1 MDHEDKSSDFTR
13 VVDSVMSLFGEV
25 MTRDAVCAI
34 VEHCGGD
41 LTEAIDIIVNMSDD
55 SSVSELSNN
64 APTPAQTIASSHNV
78 AGNLTVSPKPQNT
91 GTVELIIKE
100 TESLFVTRDPENAN
114 MLVLQPGLSYSGASQ
129 SKGAYPKQLPKQGHI
144 NSQISIWT
152 PQTKQIVEYHNK
164 GSRTLILMR
173 GLPGSGKSSLARQLV
188 ETMCPGMNYKSF
200 IFSTDDFFMHR
211 GRYEFQKYMLPE
223 AHLWNQNKVQEAIGR
238 GLSPIFVDN
247 TNVEIR
253 HMEPYVRAGLRGG
266 YIIEV
271 LEPNTPW
278 AKKVGHLARK
288 NSHDVNISTLKRL
301 LDSFQH
307 CPSGAFII
315 QIFGL
320 SYPGDKVPPVMRNI
334 PPIFE
339 QDQHDAP
346 SPHQTRQNQVESA
359 GSQSRQAFEVRQNLP
374 YVLKTHAIQQE
385 RPTTSHS
392 RADDASNNAHLSLA
406 SNQTHAAPTQAN
418 FLSPTQ
424 QCSHKERI
432 IETMI
437 QEISGDISSVT
448 TNDAE
453 TVHVNDPIHKVE
465 FVKLEDVR
473 KQLEQIE
480 KLEEEWENGDAWND
494 DLKSTAN
501 SLSVNAPE
509 FVPKQPRNAKLNS
522 TETDR
527 FLPSSPHYND
537 WSKISMFMPSWTE
550 CQPTSL
556 LDTPNVEVKTAT
568 SGTSVEFGDTDVN
581 NTTFKILIATPRDIN
596 FYYTGLN
603 EEKIPNKR
611 MLDKSSMT
619 NDHDHIAIET
629 VRCKNEEKHFI
640 AFRKLFKNI
649 SKVELRDIFDKC
661 VGDVNWAVDIV
672 LDGMANNQ
680 LHTSTGDISDTE
692 DFDDEQCDCLAA
704 YNIIP
709 NVNTQPKSTIPIPDL
724 SPTELAPGISGP
736 STPKLKKEKNLSESS
751 IQLKRQIEQNVVISD
766 SHYSD
771 HCLKIRK
778 MRRGEVDDGQGGA
791 LQQETEDRER
801 YSPIASTSSTSTA
814 AETVAESYLSTDDDD
829 SQTACSDDG
838 ERVINVDLG
847 AVFISELD
855 HMFGRNDMLYPDNI
869 LTRVNMPVSL
879 LNEINALWIESFMY
893 QLDEQS
899 RQSEIMLRQDEEFA
913 RQLALKEE
921 QLAKAGQ
928 EPAVPDLKD
937 IMDMELALSIY
948 KKEIMAEWRN
958 NVPNDLAARMTR
970 EKLYNLFPDVNP
982 EILSEL
988 LMAHENNFQA
998 TVEVLLSSTGNAKIL
1013 EEENGV
1019 AKFITT
1025 KELERHEKL
1034 IEEQKKALSE
1044 VEWPL
1049 LPKDDK
1055 VDMSMVQEYRAKASE
1070 HLEQRNL
1077 YRLRAESYLAR
1088 NMPQIATYYSDVSVL
1103 HKKKFDHANSLA
1115 AASLMQ
1121 VHAAK
1126 NTDKS
1131 TIDLHFMRVLEAKET
1146 LDLFLDSHIRKL
1158 RESQAKG
1165 PRFHTL
1171 FFITGRGLHS
1181 PGGPVIKPATKR
1193 RLRERGIAYSER
1205 NPGLLTSRV
1214 CAEDKLTHEFQ

>member
-1 MDHEDKSSDFTR
+1 MDPEDQRSDFTR
-13 VVDSVMSLFGEV
+13 VVDSLMSLFGEV

-41 LTEAIDIIVNMSDD
+41 LTEAIDIIINMSDD

-64 APTPAQTIASSHNV
+64 VPTPNQTIESSHNV
-78 AGNLTVSPKPQNT
+78 VGNLTVSPKPQNT

-100 TESLFVTRDPENAN
+100 TESLSVTRNPQNAN
-114 MLVLQPGLSYSGASQ
+114 MLLLQPRLSYSGASQ
-129 SKGAYPKQLPKQGHI
+129 SKGAYPKQFPKQGPI

-152 PQTKQIVEYHNK
+152 PQTRQIVEYHNK

-173 GLPGSGKSSLARQLV
+173 GLPGSGKSFLSRQIV

-200 IFSTDDFFMHR
+200 IFSTDDFFMRR
-211 GRYEFQKYMLPE
+211 GRYEFQRYMLPD
-223 AHLWNQNKVQEAIGR
+223 AHQWNQNRVQEAFGR

-253 HMEPYVRAGLRGG
+253 HMEPYVRAGVRGG

-278 AKKVGHLARK
+278 AKNVGNLARK
-288 NSHDVNISTLKRL
+288 NSHDVNISALKRL
-301 LDSFQH
+301 SDSFQH
-307 CPSGAFII
+307 CPSGAFLI

-320 SYPGDKVPPVMRNI
+320 SYPADKVPPVMRNT
-334 PPIFE
+334 PPVFE

-346 SPHQTRQNQVESA
+346 SPHQTRQSQVESA
-359 GSQSRQAFEVRQNLP
+359 TSQSRQAFEVRQNLP
-374 YVLKTHAIQQE
+374 YGLKTHAIQQE
-385 RPTTSHS
+385 HPTTSHS
-392 RADDASNNAHLSLA
+392 QADDASNTAHVPSET
-406 SNQTHAAPTQAN
+406 QAAPTKEN
-418 FLSPTQ
+418 FLSSTQ
-424 QCSHKERI
+424 KCSHIERI
-432 IETMI
+432 IETTI
-437 QEISGDISSVT
+437 ENEHETSGDISSVT
-448 TNDAE
+448 TTNDAE
-453 TVHVNDPIHKVE
+453 TAHDDNDPIHKVE

-494 DLKSTAN
+494 DSKSTAN
-501 SLSVNAPE
+501 FLTVNAPE
-509 FVPKQPRNAKLNS
+509 FVPQPPRNAELNS
-522 TETDR
+522 TESDR
-527 FLPSSPHYND
+527 FLPSSSHYND

-556 LDTPNVEVKTAT
+556 LDTPNVEVMMAT
-568 SGTSVEFGDTDVN
+568 SGTSVEFDDTDVN
-581 NTTFKILIATPRDIN
+581 NTTLKILMATPRDIN

-692 DFDDEQCDCLAA
+692 DFGEEQCDCLAT

-709 NVNTQPKSTIPIPDL
+709 NVNTQPKVTIPIPDL
-724 SPTELAPGISGP
+724 SPTELAPVISGP
-736 STPKLKKEKNLSESS
+736 STQKFKKEKKFSESS

-778 MRRGEVDDGQGGA
+778 MRRGEVDDGQGVS
-791 LQQETEDRER
+791 LQQETEDKER
-801 YSPIASTSSTSTA
+801 DSPIASTSTA
-814 AETVAESYLSTDDDD
+814 AEPVAESYLSTDDDD

-855 HMFGRNDMLYPDNI
+855 NMFGRNDMLYPDNI

-948 KKEIMAEWRN
+948 KKEITAEWRN

-988 LMAHENNFQA
+988 LMAHDNNFQA

-1034 IEEQKKALSE
+1034 IEEQKKALSD

-1055 VDMSMVQEYRAKASE
+1055 VDMNTVQEYRAKASE
-1070 HLEQRNL
+1070 HLDQRNL

-1088 NMPQIATYYSDVSVL
+1088 NMPQIATYYSDVEVL
-1103 HKKKFDHANSLA
+1103 HKKKFHHTNSLA
-1115 AASLMQ
+1115 L
-1121 VHAAK
+1121 
-1126 NTDKS
+1126 
-1131 TIDLHFMRVLEAKET
+1131 
-1146 LDLFLDSHIRKL
+1146 
-1158 RESQAKG
+1158 
-1165 PRFHTL
+1165 P
-1171 FFITGRGLHS
+1171 
-1181 PGGPVIKPATKR
+1181 
-1193 RLRERGIAYSER
+1193 
-1205 NPGLLTSRV
+1205 
-1214 CAEDKLTHEFQ
+1214 

>member
-1 MDHEDKSSDFTR
+1 MDPEDQSSAFTS

-41 LTEAIDIIVNMSDD
+41 LTQAIDIIVNMSDD
-55 SSVSELSNN
+55 SSAGELSNN
-64 APTPAQTIASSHNV
+64 APSPNQTE
-78 AGNLTVSPKPQNT
+78 VSPHNIARYPTLPPTSQIT
-91 GTVELIIKE
+91 GTTIEPLMN
-100 TESLFVTRDPENAN
+100 TSESLSVSRNSQIAN
-114 MLVLQPGLSYSGASQ
+114 MQVSQPRLSYSGASQ
-129 SKGAYPKQLPKQGHI
+129 TKGAFPKQLPKRAI
-144 NSQISIWT
+144 NPQISIWT
-152 PQTKQIVEYHNK
+152 PQTKQIVEYHKK
-164 GSRTLILMR
+164 GIKILILMR
-173 GLPGSGKSSLARQLV
+173 GLPGSGKSFLARELI
-188 ETMCPGMNYKSF
+188 EYMCPDMNHKSF

-211 GRYEFQKYMLPE
+211 GRYEFQKHMLPE
-223 AHLWNQNKVQEAIGR
+223 AHFWNQNRVYEAMGR
-238 GLSPIFVDN
+238 DVSPIIIDN

-253 HMEPYVRAGLRGG
+253 HMEPYVRAGVRKS
-266 YIIEV
+266 YVIEV

-278 AKKVGHLARK
+278 AKKVGPLARK

-301 LDSFQH
+301 LDSFQE
-307 CPSGAFII
+307 CPNGAFLI
-315 QIFGL
+315 QLFGL
-320 SYPGDKVPPVMRNI
+320 SYPAGKALPIIKNI
-334 PPIFE
+334 PPLFG
-339 QDQHDAP
+339 QDQHGAA
-346 SPHQTRQNQVESA
+346 SSIQTRQFQAYSA
-359 GSQSRQAFEVRQNLP
+359 TSQPGNAFGLMSNFQNAE
-374 YVLKTHAIQQE
+374 KTNEILQE
-385 RPTTSHS
+385 LSTTGHNN
-392 RADDASNNAHLSLA
+392 ADSASNNACE
-406 SNQTHAAPTQAN
+406 
-418 FLSPTQ
+418 TQ
-424 QCSHKERI
+424 QRSHEERI
-432 IETMI
+432 IKTRIEI
-437 QEISGDISSVT
+437 EQEKSGDRDATS
-448 TNDAE
+448 NDNE
-453 TVHVNDPIHKVE
+453 TGHNDNDPIHKVE
-465 FVKLEDVR
+465 FVKLEDVK
-473 KQLEQIE
+473 KQLEEIE
-480 KLEEEWENGDAWND
+480 KLEEEWENGDAWNEES
-494 DLKSTAN
+494 KSTAK
-501 SLSVNAPE
+501 SFTGNASG
-509 FVPKQPRNAKLNS
+509 FVPKPPRNAEHNS
-522 TETDR
+522 TGIDR
-527 FLPSSPHYND
+527 FLPTSSHYND

-550 CQPTSL
+550 CEPTISI
-556 LDTPNVEVKTAT
+556 LDTPNIEVQTAT
-568 SGTSVEFGDTDVN
+568 KGTSVEFGDTEVN
-581 NTTFKILIATPRDIN
+581 IKNLKVLIATPRDIN

-611 MLDKSSMT
+611 TLDKSSMT
-619 NDHDHIAIET
+619 NDHDHIAVET

-692 DFDDEQCDCLAA
+692 DVDDEQCDCLAA

-709 NVNTQPKSTIPIPDL
+709 NVNTQPKVNTPILDL
-724 SPTELAPGISGP
+724 SPTEVTPGTSGP
-736 STPKLKKEKNLSESS
+736 STPKLKKDKNLSESS

-766 SHYSD
+766 SHYSN

-778 MRRGEVDDGQGGA
+778 MRRGEVDDDQGA
-791 LQQETEDRER
+791 LQQETEDKER
-801 YSPIASTSSTSTA
+801 DSPIASTSTA
-814 AETVAESYLSTDDDD
+814 PEPTADNLSDDDD
-829 SQTACSDDG
+829 SQTASSDDG
-838 ERVINVDLG
+838 ERVVNVDLG

-855 HMFGRNDMLYPDNI
+855 NMFGRNDMLYPDNI
-869 LTRVNMPVSL
+869 MTRVNMPISL

-921 QLAKAGQ
+921 QLAKAGE

-948 KKEIMAEWRN
+948 KKEITAEWRN
-958 NVPNDLAARMTR
+958 NVPNDLAAVMTR

-982 EILSEL
+982 EVLSEL
-988 LMAHENNFQA
+988 LMAHDNNFQA

-1019 AKFITT
+1019 TKFITT

-1049 LPKDDK
+1049 LPKEDK
-1055 VDMSMVQEYRAKASE
+1055 VDMNTVQEYRAKANE

-1077 YRLRAESYLAR
+1077 SRLRAESYLAR
-1088 NMPQIATYYSDVSVL
+1088 NMPHIATYYSQVAVL

-1121 VHAAK
+1121 VHAAR

-1131 TIDLHFMRVLEAKET
+1131 TIDLHFMRVLEARET
-1146 LDLFLDSHIRKL
+1146 LDLFLDSHIRRL
-1158 RESQAKG
+1158 RECVRG
-1165 PRFHTL
+1165 PRCHTL

-1193 RLRERGIAYSER
+1193 RLRERGIAYTER

>member
-1 MDHEDKSSDFTR
+1 M
-13 VVDSVMSLFGEV
+13 
-25 MTRDAVCAI
+25 A
-34 VEHCGGD
+34 
-41 LTEAIDIIVNMSDD
+41 DD

-64 APTPAQTIASSHNV
+64 VPTPNQSAHNV
-78 AGNLTVSPKPQNT
+78 AGNLTVSPKPDNT
-91 GTVELIIKE
+91 GTVELITKE
-100 TESLFVTRDPENAN
+100 TESLSVTRNPQNTS
-114 MLVLQPGLSYSGASQ
+114 MLELQPGLSYSGASQ
-129 SKGAYPKQLPKQGHI
+129 SKGAYPKHLPKQRPI

-173 GLPGSGKSSLARQLV
+173 GLPGSGKSFLARQLV

-200 IFSTDDFFMHR
+200 IFTTDDFFMHR

-223 AHLWNQNKVQEAIGR
+223 AHLWNQNRVQEAIGR
-238 GLSPIFVDN
+238 GLSPIIVDN

-253 HMEPYVRAGLRGG
+253 HMESYVRAGVRGG

-271 LEPNTPW
+271 LEPHTPW

-301 LDSFQH
+301 LDSFQD
-307 CPSGAFII
+307 CPNGAFLI

-320 SYPGDKVPPVMRNI
+320 SYPADKVPPVMRNI
-334 PPIFE
+334 PPVFE
-339 QDQHDAP
+339 QLDDP
-346 SPHQTRQNQVESA
+346 SPHQTRQSQVESA
-359 GSQSRQAFEVRQNLP
+359 TSLSRQVYEVRQNPP
-374 YVLKTHAIQQE
+374 YVLRTDAIQQE
-385 RPTTSHS
+385 HPTTSHS
-392 RADDASNNAHLSLA
+392 QADDASNNTYVPLS
-406 SNQTHAAPTQAN
+406 NETQAAPTQKS
-418 FLSPTQ
+418 FLSSTQ
-424 QCSHKERI
+424 QCSHIEHI
-432 IETMI
+432 IETTI
-437 QEISGDISSVT
+437 ENEQETSGDISSLT

-453 TVHVNDPIHKVE
+453 TAHDDNDPIHKVE

-494 DLKSTAN
+494 DSKSTAS
-501 SLSVNAPE
+501 SLTVNAPE
-509 FVPKQPRNAKLNS
+509 FVPRPPRNAEFNS
-522 TETDR
+522 TEPDR
-527 FLPSSPHYND
+527 FLPSSSHYND

-556 LDTPNVEVKTAT
+556 LDTPNVEVEMAT
-568 SGTSVEFGDTDVN
+568 NGTSVEFGDTDVN

-709 NVNTQPKSTIPIPDL
+709 NVNTQPKATIPIPDL
-724 SPTELAPGISGP
+724 SPTELAQAISGP
-736 STPKLKKEKNLSESS
+736 STPRLKKEKNFSESS

-766 SHYSD
+766 NHYSN

-778 MRRGEVDDGQGGA
+778 MRRGEVDDGQEVS
-791 LQQETEDRER
+791 LQQETEDKER
-801 YSPIASTSSTSTA
+801 DSPIASTSTA
-814 AETVAESYLSTDDDD
+814 AEPVAESYLSTDDDD
-829 SQTACSDDG
+829 SQTASSDDG
-838 ERVINVDLG
+838 ERVVNVDLG

-948 KKEIMAEWRN
+948 KKEITAEWRN

-988 LMAHENNFQA
+988 LMAHDNNFQA

-1055 VDMSMVQEYRAKASE
+1055 VDMNMVHEYRTKASE

-1088 NMPQIATYYSDVSVL
+1088 NMPQIATYYSDVAVL

-1121 VHAAK
+1121 V
-1126 NTDKS
+1126 
-1131 TIDLHFMRVLEAKET
+1131 
-1146 LDLFLDSHIRKL
+1146 
-1158 RESQAKG
+1158 
-1165 PRFHTL
+1165 
-1171 FFITGRGLHS
+1171 
-1181 PGGPVIKPATKR
+1181 
-1193 RLRERGIAYSER
+1193 
-1205 NPGLLTSRV
+1205 
-1214 CAEDKLTHEFQ
+1214 C

>member
-1 MDHEDKSSDFTR
+1 
-13 VVDSVMSLFGEV
+13 MSE
-25 MTRDAVCAI
+25 
-34 VEHCGGD
+34 
-41 LTEAIDIIVNMSDD
+41 D
-55 SSVSELSNN
+55 SSVNELSYNV
-64 APTPAQTIASSHNV
+64 PTPNQIGVSSHNV
-78 AGNLTVSPKPQNT
+78 AVSPLVSPNPQNT
-91 GTVELIIKE
+91 GTVELIIND
-100 TESLFVTRDPENAN
+100 TQSLSVSRNPRTAN
-114 MLVLQPGLSYSGASQ
+114 TLVLQPGLSYSGASQ
-129 SKGAYPKQLPKQGHI
+129 TKGAYPKQLPKQRPI

-164 GSRTLILMR
+164 GIRTLILMR
-173 GLPGSGKSSLARQLV
+173 GLPGSGKSFLARQLV

-200 IFSTDDFFMHR
+200 LFSTDDFFMHR
-211 GRYEFQKYMLPE
+211 GRYEFQRNMLSE
-223 AHLWNQNKVQEAIGR
+223 AHQWNQNRVQEAFGR
-238 GLSPIFVDN
+238 GVSPIFVDN

-253 HMEPYVRAGLRGG
+253 HMEPYVRAGVRGG

-301 LDSFQH
+301 LDTFQL
-307 CPSGAFII
+307 CPSGAFLI
-315 QIFGL
+315 QMFGL
-320 SYPGDKVPPVMRNI
+320 SYPADKIPPVMRNI
-334 PPIFE
+334 PPVLK
-339 QDQHDAP
+339 QDPQDAP
-346 SPHQTRQNQVESA
+346 SPHQTRQSQVDSA
-359 GSQSRQAFEVRQNLP
+359 KSQSGKAFEVMQNLP
-374 YVLKTHAIQQE
+374 YVLKTDAIQQE
-385 RPTTSHS
+385 LLTTSHS
-392 RADDASNNAHLSLA
+392 QADCASNHAYVSPT
-406 SNQTHAAPTQAN
+406 SNETHAAPTQAN
-418 FLSPTQ
+418 YLSSAQ
-424 QCSHKERI
+424 QCSHIERI
-432 IETMI
+432 IETRI
-437 QEISGDISSVT
+437 ENEHETSGDISSTT

-453 TVHVNDPIHKVE
+453 TAHDDNDPITKVE

-473 KQLEQIE
+473 KQLEQLE
-480 KLEEEWENGDAWND
+480 KLEDEWENGDAWND
-494 DLKSTAN
+494 DSKSTVK
-501 SLSVNAPE
+501 SLSENASV
-509 FVPKQPRNAKLNS
+509 FVPKPPRNSEHNS
-522 TETDR
+522 TGLDR
-527 FLPSSPHYND
+527 FLPSSSHYND

-550 CQPTSL
+550 CQTTSL
-556 LDTPNVEVKTAT
+556 LDTPNVEVVMET

-581 NTTFKILIATPRDIN
+581 NTNLKVLIATPRDIN

-619 NDHDHIAIET
+619 NDHDHIAMET

-649 SKVELRDIFDKC
+649 SKVELRDVFDKC

-680 LHTSTGDISDTE
+680 LHTSAGDISDTE
-692 DFDDEQCDCLAA
+692 DIDDEQCDCLAA

-709 NVNTQPKSTIPIPDL
+709 NVNTQQKSTIANPDL
-724 SPTELAPGISGP
+724 SPTGLAPGISGP

-751 IQLKRQIEQNVVISD
+751 ILLKRQIEQNVVISD

-778 MRRGEVDDGQGGA
+778 MRRGEVDDVQGGA

-801 YSPIASTSSTSTA
+801 ASPIASTSTA
-814 AETVAESYLSTDDDD
+814 AEPVAESYLSTDDDD

-838 ERVINVDLG
+838 ERVVNVDLG
-847 AVFISELD
+847 TVFISELD
-855 HMFGRNDMLYPDNI
+855 HMFGRNDMQYPDNI

-948 KKEIMAEWRN
+948 KKEITAEWRN

-988 LMAHENNFQA
+988 LMAHDNNFQA
-998 TVEVLLSSTGNAKIL
+998 TVEVLLSSTGNGKIL

-1055 VDMSMVQEYRAKASE
+1055 VDMNTVQEYRAKANE

-1088 NMPQIATYYSDVSVL
+1088 NMPQIATYYSDVAVL

-1126 NTDKS
+1126 NIDKS

-1158 RESQAKG
+1158 RESQTKG

-1214 CAEDKLTHEFQ
+1214 CAEDRLTHEFQ